1 MIITDFLRCHLGD
14 ASLLAL
20 SNYYEERFAVPALPQ
35 MDAVPDLAEFAD
47 GGLGVAAVDCG
58 KLAGFLCFYPPWDNA
73 FTTAARGTFS
83 PVHAHGAVREGRE
96 LIYRRMYQAAAEKLV
111 GAGIASHAVSLYAHD
126 AEAIHALF
134 TYGFG
139 LRCVDAIMLME
150 PICGA
155 KTCGLTLRELDAGEA
170 PLVRGLRR
178 ALSAHL
184 AASPCFMYST
194 PEQFESWLD
203 RAERRDSRLFAAFDG
218 DAAVAFVEITG
229 HGENFACS
237 HPSVRNICGAYCAPE
252 HRGVGV
258 YQNLLDF
265 TINRLRSE
273 GFTRL
278 GVDFESFNPTAN
290 SFWHKYFTAYTN
302 SVVRRIDD
310 NIFGRKP
317 S

>member
-203 RAERRDSRLFAAFDG
+203 RAEAPRFAAF
-218 DAAVAFVEITG
+218 
-229 HGENFACS
+229 C
-237 HPSVRNICGAYCAPE
+237 R
-252 HRGVGV
+252 
-258 YQNLLDF
+258 
-265 TINRLRSE
+265 
-273 GFTRL
+273 
-278 GVDFESFNPTAN
+278 
-290 SFWHKYFTAYTN
+290 
-302 SVVRRIDD
+302 VRRRRRRRIRR
-310 NIFGRKP
+310 NNRSRRKFCLLP
-317 S
+317 PVGAKYLRRVLRARAPRSGSVPKSAGLHHKQA